1 MKRFLLCI
9 VSVAMATAMMA
20 QAKVYYTS
28 EITPESLQK
37 IYNALGVTPSDGQ
50 RVAVKIST
58 GESSRTNHLRPE
70 FIRDFVNGVDGTLVE
85 CNTTYSGSRSTT
97 ASHRRAIQQRGYTVA
112 GGFKHEL
119 DLMDADGADS
129 SAGEL
134 ELPMSADTQNG
145 VVPHFPNA
153 VVGAHMANYDF
164 MINLAHF
171 KGHQMGGFGGVLKNQ
186 SIGMSARRGK
196 ALIHSVGRNT
206 NSAQWYYY
214 TDNQDGFL
222 ESMAEVANRIHQYFH
237 EEGRNIIYIDVMNNI
252 SIDCDCNG
260 NPAKPVMKD
269 VGILAST
276 DPVALDQACLDFV
289 NMPSSTGDNHQPL
302 LNRIAQQHG
311 THIIDHA
318 VKIGLGSTEYTLI
331 DLADMTSVNETKAEL
346 RQSYNIFRIDGTPVA
361 TNAKSLSGL
370 AEGIYIIN
378 GSKRVIK

>member
-1 MKRFLLCI
+1 MKRILLSI
-9 VSVAMATAMMA
+9 VSMAIATAMMA

-28 EITPESLQK
+28 EITAESLQK
-37 IYNALGVTPSDGQ
+37 IYEAMGVAPTAGQ

-58 GESSRTNHLRPE
+58 GESQNSNQLKPTL
-70 FIRDFVNGVDGTLVE
+70 IQAFVNGVDGTLVE
-85 CNTTYSGSRSTT
+85 CNTTYQGSRSTT

-119 DLMDADGADS
+119 DLMDEDGADNA
-129 SAGEL
+129 AGEL
-134 ELPMSADTQNG
+134 ELPMSAETQNG
-145 VVPHFPNA
+145 VTPHFPQA

-196 ALIHSVGRNT
+196 ALIHSAGRNT
-206 NSAQWYYY
+206 VSDRWFQYA
-214 TDNQDGFL
+214 DDQDGFL

-252 SIDCDCNG
+252 SVDCDCNG
-260 NPAKPVMKD
+260 RPAQPVMKD

-289 NMPSSTGDNHQPL
+289 NMPSSAGDNHQPL

-331 DLADMTSVNETKAEL
+331 DLSDLTVVNNPNAEPPH
-346 RQSYNIFRIDGTPVA
+346 SYNIFRIDGTPVA
-361 TNAKSLSGL
+361 TNAKSLDGL
-370 AEGIYIIN
+370 AKGAYIIN
-378 GSKRVIK
+378 GKTVIK